1 MAVARRTFIG
11 DLIAAARKGSP
22 SVHYEAES
30 ASDSAVAD
38 VAHGQESGMNEREFD
53 VIVWGASGFTGRLVA
68 EHLLAG
74 YGIDGALR
82 WALAGR
88 NESRLAEVRR
98 GLGAEAAALPLI
110 IADADDAVSLDAV
123 AQRTRVVCTTVGPYA
138 LYGSALVA
146 ACVARG
152 THYCD
157 LTGEVPWM
165 RRMIDSHHQHARET
179 GARIVHTCG
188 FDSIPSDLGV
198 WFLQRE
204 MRRRHGT
211 GGDRVKFRLRDARGG
226 FSGGTIASML
236 NMLDE
241 AERDP
246 GVRAVLADPYG
257 LNPDGERRGLD
268 GPDRALPEY
277 DTDFDAWAAPFVM
290 GAINTRVVRRSNAL
304 LGHAYGRDFR
314 YDEGMLLPFGMWG
327 FPLAAMV
334 STGTAAAGAV
344 ASIGPLRRT
353 LSRLLPQPGQGPS
366 RQARESGY
374 FRIELLGRT
383 AAGDVLRVAVHG
395 DRDPGYGAT
404 ARMLGETA
412 VCLAKDPLQTPGGV
426 LTPAAAMGD
435 ALLERLPVHAG
446 VTFDVVD

>member
-1 MAVARRTFIG
+1 
-11 DLIAAARKGSP
+11 
-22 SVHYEAES
+22 
-30 ASDSAVAD
+30 
-38 VAHGQESGMNEREFD
+38 MNEREFD
-53 VIVWGASGFTGRLVA
+53 VVVWGASGFTGRLVA

-74 YGIDGALR
+74 YGIDGPLR

-88 NESRLAEVRR
+88 SQSRLVEVRR
-98 GLGAEAAALPLI
+98 GLGAEAAELPLI
-110 IADADDAVSLDAV
+110 LADAEDEVSLDAMV
-123 AQRTRVVCTTVGPYA
+123 KRTRVVCTTVGPYA

-146 ACVARG
+146 ACVAQG

-165 RRMIDSHHQHARET
+165 RRMIDAHDQRARET

-198 WFLQRE
+198 WFLERE
-204 MRRRHGT
+204 MQQRFGS
-211 GGDRVKFRLRDARGG
+211 GADRVKFRVRDARGG

-236 NMLDE
+236 NMQDE
-241 AERDP
+241 AVRDP
-246 GVRAVLADPYG
+246 DVRAVLADPYG

-268 GPDRALPEY
+268 GPERTLPEY
-277 DTDFDAWAAPFVM
+277 DADFDAWVSPFVM

-304 LGHAYGRDFR
+304 LGYRYGREFR
-314 YDEGMLLPFGMWG
+314 YDEAMLLPFGVWG

-344 ASIGPLRRT
+344 TSVAALRRA

-374 FRIELLGRT
+374 FRIELLGKSGAG
-383 AAGDVLRVAVHG
+383 AALRVAVRG

-404 ARMLGETA
+404 SRMLGEAA
-412 VCLAKDPLQTPGGV
+412 VCLAKDPLASPGGV
-426 LTPAAAMGD
+426 LTPSVAMGD

-446 VTFDVVD
+446 VTFDVVE

>member
-1 MAVARRTFIG
+1 
-11 DLIAAARKGSP
+11 
-22 SVHYEAES
+22 
-30 ASDSAVAD
+30 
-38 VAHGQESGMNEREFD
+38 MNQREFD
-53 VIVWGASGFTGRLVA
+53 VILWGASGFTGRLVA

-74 YGIDGALR
+74 YGIDGPLR

-88 NESRLAEVRR
+88 SQSRLAEVRR
-98 GLGAEAAALPLI
+98 GLGAEAAELPLI
-110 IADADDAVSLDAV
+110 LADADDEASLDAMV
-123 AQRTRVVCTTVGPYA
+123 KRTRVVCTTVGPYA

-146 ACVARG
+146 ACVAQG

-165 RRMIDSHHQHARET
+165 RRMIDAHDQRARET

-198 WFLQRE
+198 WFLERE
-204 MRRRHGT
+204 MQQRFGRGA
-211 GGDRVKFRLRDARGG
+211 DRVKFRVRDARGG

-236 NMLDE
+236 NMQDE
-241 AERDP
+241 AVRDP
-246 GVRAVLADPYG
+246 DVRAVLADPYG

-268 GPDRALPEY
+268 GPERTLPEY
-277 DTDFDAWAAPFVM
+277 DADFDAWVSPFVM

-304 LGHAYGRDFR
+304 LGYRYGREFR
-314 YDEGMLLPFGMWG
+314 YDEAILLPFGVWG

-344 ASIGPLRRT
+344 SSVAALRRA

-374 FRIELLGRT
+374 FRIELLGKSGAG
-383 AAGDVLRVAVHG
+383 AALRVAVRG

-404 ARMLGETA
+404 SRMLGEAA
-412 VCLAKDPLQTPGGV
+412 VCLAKDPLASPGGV
-426 LTPAAAMGD
+426 LTPSVAMGD

-446 VTFDVVD
+446 VTFDVVE

>member
-1 MAVARRTFIG
+1 
-11 DLIAAARKGSP
+11 
-22 SVHYEAES
+22 
-30 ASDSAVAD
+30 
-38 VAHGQESGMNEREFD
+38 MNEREFD
-53 VIVWGASGFTGRLVA
+53 VVVWGASGFTGRLVA

-74 YGIDGALR
+74 YGIDGPLR

-88 NESRLAEVRR
+88 SQSRLVEVRR
-98 GLGAEAAALPLI
+98 GLGAEAAELPLI
-110 IADADDAVSLDAV
+110 LADAEDEVSLDAMV
-123 AQRTRVVCTTVGPYA
+123 KRTRVVCTTVGPYA

-146 ACVARG
+146 ACVAQG

-165 RRMIDSHHQHARET
+165 RRMIDAHDQRARET

-198 WFLQRE
+198 WFLERE
-204 MRRRHGT
+204 MQQRFGRGA
-211 GGDRVKFRLRDARGG
+211 DRVKFRVRDARGG

-236 NMLDE
+236 NMQDE
-241 AERDP
+241 AVRDP
-246 GVRAVLADPYG
+246 DVRAVLADPYG

-268 GPDRALPEY
+268 GPERTLPEY
-277 DTDFDAWAAPFVM
+277 DADFDAWVSPFVM

-304 LGHAYGRDFR
+304 LGYRYGREFR
-314 YDEGMLLPFGMWG
+314 YDEAMLLPFGVWG

-344 ASIGPLRRT
+344 TSVAALRRA

-374 FRIELLGRT
+374 FRIELLGKSGAG
-383 AAGDVLRVAVHG
+383 AALRVAVRG

-404 ARMLGETA
+404 SRMLGEAA
-412 VCLAKDPLQTPGGV
+412 VCLAKDPLASPGGV
-426 LTPAAAMGD
+426 LTPSVAMGD

-446 VTFDVVD
+446 VTFDVVE